1 MNQSIELKVTEIS
14 PDKWDVRFFPL
25 LILIALL
32 IKLEDGGPVLF
43 KQERIGLNG
52 RRFTCYKF
60 RSMVMNAEEL
70 ITDLLD
76 MNESDGPTFKIEN
89 DPRITKIGR
98 ILRKTSLDELP
109 QFYNVIKGE
118 MAVVGP
124 RPHLLRE
131 VQQYE
136 RPQLRRLSMKP
147 GITCKWQVWGRNKV
161 SFKEW
166 MRMDLDYIDHWSLAL
181 DIKIMFATIGVILK
195 ANGQ

>member
-1 MNQSIELKVTEIS
+1 MNQRIELKVTEIS

-124 RPHLLRE
+124 RPPLLRE
-131 VQQYE
+131 VRQYE
-136 RPQLRRLSMKP
+136 RSQLRRLSMKP

>member
-1 MNQSIELKVTEIS
+1 MKVTEIS

-124 RPHLLRE
+124 RPPLLRE
-131 VQQYE
+131 VRQYE
-136 RPQLRRLSMKP
+136 RSQLRRLSMKP

>member
-1 MNQSIELKVTEIS
+1 MNQRIELKVTEIS

-76 MNESDGPTFKIEN
+76 MNE
-89 DPRITKIGR
+89 
-98 ILRKTSLDELP
+98 
-109 QFYNVIKGE
+109 
-118 MAVVGP
+118 
-124 RPHLLRE
+124 
-131 VQQYE
+131 
-136 RPQLRRLSMKP
+136 
-147 GITCKWQVWGRNKV
+147 
-161 SFKEW
+161 
-166 MRMDLDYIDHWSLAL
+166 
-181 DIKIMFATIGVILK
+181 
-195 ANGQ
+195 